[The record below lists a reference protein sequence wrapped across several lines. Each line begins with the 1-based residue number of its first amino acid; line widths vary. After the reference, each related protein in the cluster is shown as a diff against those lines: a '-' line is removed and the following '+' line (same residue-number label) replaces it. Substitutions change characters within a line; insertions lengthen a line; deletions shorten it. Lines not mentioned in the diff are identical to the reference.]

1 MIIGDYSRELFIFAS
16 KYNMVSERLFLACSL
31 LFLCVYAKGQRQ
43 ILLLDGETHTPIK
56 DVSVTTGKDTVYVS
70 NEKGLVTLSLPFDTI
85 RFSHVRYLSE
95 MLYRQEL
102 RDTMYLFPKEHM
114 LPEVVVSELPPEV
127 KSMISGWVA
136 QAAQEGAMN
145 APKGIASF
153 DFASMIDRRKRRDKK
168 HLKKAKEI
176 LEQWDKKKTEENT
189 SSP

>member
-1 MIIGDYSRELFIFAS
+1 MLGDYSWELFIFAS
-16 KYNMVSERLFLACSL
+16 KYDMVSERLFLACSL
-31 LFLCVYAKGQRQ
+31 LFLCMCAKGQRQ

-56 DVSVTTGKDTVYVS
+56 EVSVKTGKDTVYVS

-85 RFSHVRYLSE
+85 RFSHVMYLSE

-102 RDTMYLFPKEHM
+102 RDTMYLFPKKHM

-145 APKGIASF
+145 APQGIASF
-153 DFASMIDRRKRRDKK
+153 DFASMLDRRKRRDKK

>member
-1 MIIGDYSRELFIFAS
+1 
-16 KYNMVSERLFLACSL
+16 MVSERLFLAGFL
-31 LFLCVYAKGQRQ
+31 LLLCMCANGQRQ
-43 ILLLDGETHTPIK
+43 ILLLDGETHTPVK

-70 NEKGLVTLSLPFDTI
+70 NEKGLVTITLPFDTI
-85 RFSHVRYLSE
+85 RFSHVRYLAE

-127 KSMISGWVA
+127 KSMIHGWVA

-153 DFASMIDRRKRRDKK
+153 DFASLIDRRKRRDKK

-176 LEQWDKKKTEENT
+176 LEQWDKKKTDDNS